1 MTQTPNIETPS
12 EPDRL
17 DLLIEQVGRL
27 TEGLTEFRVVMT
39 ESMTEFRTSLTALDQ
54 RLDRIAVTTERQAI
68 SIDRLTATA
77 ESQQQSI
84 EQLAAAVRLLVERG

>member
-17 DLLIEQVGRL
+17 DLLIEQVGRF

-39 ESMTEFRTSLTALDQ
+39 ESMTEFRTSLAALDQ
-54 RLDRIAVTTERQAI
+54 RLDRIAVTTERQAA
-68 SIDRLTATA
+68 SIDRLAITA